1 VALADSFFQLTP
13 ERVLAAVEVGGR
25 RATGYALALNSL
37 ENRVYEVEL
46 EDESRLVVK
55 FYRPARWS
63 REAILAEH
71 AFLRELAEAEVPVVP
86 PLCLD
91 DGLGD
96 GQTLREAAT
105 DEGALFYAVFP
116 KVRGR
121 VPEELFDPQLE
132 QIGRLLARL
141 HQVGSAH
148 LAPERPALTPDT
160 YGTASL
166 RLLGDGPWIPP
177 ELKSRYVA
185 VGEAIVAACRPAW
198 QELPLQR
205 IHGDCHL
212 GNLVF
217 GITRENPLGSPFF
230 LDFDDFL
237 AGPAVQDV
245 WLLAPGRDEESVQQ
259 RLLVVEAYEEMRDFD
274 RRSLRL
280 VEPLRALRILRYA
293 AWIAQR
299 WDDPA
304 FKRTFPQFTDYAFW
318 QREVQTL
325 EELRARVEQALEAPA
340 W

>member
-1 VALADSFFQLTP
+1 VALADSFFALTP
-13 ERVLAAVEVGGR
+13 ERVLTAVEVGGR

-46 EDESRLVVK
+46 EDDSKVVVK
-55 FYRPARWS
+55 FYRPGRWS
-63 REAILAEH
+63 RASILAEH

-86 PLCLD
+86 PVEVAPGETLGEEG
-91 DGLGD
+91 GL
-96 GQTLREAAT
+96 LY
-105 DEGALFYAVFP
+105 ALFP

-121 VPEELFDPQLE
+121 VPEELFDGQLE

-141 HQVGSAH
+141 HQIGCEEE
-148 LAPERPALTPDT
+148 APERPALTPDS

-166 RLLGDGPWIPP
+166 TLLSAGPWIPS
-177 ELKSRYVA
+177 ELRGRYV
-185 VGEAIVAACRPAW
+185 EAGQQIVELCRPAW
-198 QELPLQR
+198 QGLRLQR

-245 WLLAPGRDEESVQQ
+245 WLLAPGRDEDATRQ
-259 RLLVVEAYEEMRDFD
+259 RDLIVDAYETMRAFD
-274 RRSLRL
+274 RTTLRL

-299 WDDPA
+299 WEDPA
-304 FKRTFPQFTDYAFW
+304 FKRTFPQFTDFAYW
-318 QREVQTL
+318 QREVGVL
-325 EELRARVEQALEAPA
+325 DELRARVEQALEPR